1 MITCSKPPT
10 LTRFLRPRALSFYF
24 ECEEKP
30 LCDCIRGT
38 MSSEEI
44 IDVQPTE
51 HKENGETEAP
61 AAIPQDQQQ
70 VHEEAKEVP

>member
-1 MITCSKPPT
+1 
-10 LTRFLRPRALSFYF
+10 
-24 ECEEKP
+24 
-30 LCDCIRGT
+30 

-61 AAIPQDQQQ
+61 AAIPQEQQQ
-70 VHEEAKEVP
+70 VHEEAKEVPKHIKVCRKFSKNI